1 MRKLIN
7 IATVGLVGVLSIFLN
22 CSCSEYEAPER
33 IALDGLN
40 SDSVISTAIHRKVLW
55 INIDGAVGSI
65 VEQKISQE
73 GTIAKMLKHSKYSW
87 IGLSDNRILSKTGN
101 EDPVTWSTMLTGV
114 IPEKHQVIDDSYVA
128 NVEYDPSNPD
138 EKVIQYPNIL
148 HHIAENDPENPTL
161 CVTPWEKL
169 NKNLL
174 NVAQKTIT
182 TTNDAET
189 KDVVLN
195 HLNTSDF
202 NFTLVGFSGMLEAGK
217 SGGFSANNADYITA
231 LQHIDGYIGEFL
243 QAIEKRKNTFYEDWL
258 VVVTSN
264 HGGKADGSYG
274 GNSEAERN
282 TLGIFY
288 YSHYDEQ
295 RMVGK
300 RMYGAYI
307 EASKSKAMV
316 LDTVSTDIRYALGEN
331 SGFSME
337 IIMRMTPR
345 KDGTYN
351 GNNWEAIIS
360 KSGCWGLFRQRQT
373 VSYRVEGPTGA
384 LEQAIT
390 AFNDPQWHNYGFSM
404 TPMSQARD
412 WVIALDGR
420 MASKGTTTTR
430 GVPTNVSPLRI
441 GDNVPTPFYVSEI
454 RLWKKSLTDNDITQ
468 QATLLDISP
477 TDARFKDLLAYWK
490 LNPNEVI
497 DDSKQ
502 DTLVIKNQ
510 VANGLDL
517 LYINLDKTDTR
528 PVKEKA
534 FVELPNTFPAYKA
547 NGNLIMENTMVVPQI
562 LYWLNMSANTVL
574 DGFKFIDIYSY
585 SEEWRDLPE

>member
-7 IATVGLVGVLSIFLN
+7 IITVGLVGVLSIFLN
-22 CSCSEYEAPER
+22 CSCTEYEAPDR
-33 IALDGLN
+33 IVLDGLN

-65 VEQKISQE
+65 VEQKMPQE

-87 IGLSDNRILSKTGN
+87 IGLSDNRILSKAGN

-128 NVEYDPSNPD
+128 NVEYDPSNPN

-295 RMVGK
+295 RMAGK